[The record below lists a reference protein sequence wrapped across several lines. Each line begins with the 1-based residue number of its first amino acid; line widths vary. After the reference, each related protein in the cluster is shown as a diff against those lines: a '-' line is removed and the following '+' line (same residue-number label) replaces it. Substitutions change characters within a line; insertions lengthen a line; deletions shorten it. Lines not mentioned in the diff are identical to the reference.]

1 VTAGD
6 PTASP
11 TPADDPV
18 RFQRAAD
25 SLPKLTRAVL
35 LLSAIDDMPY
45 DDIALR
51 CGISEDE
58 VRVRLADALIGLGR
72 AMRGP
77 LPWTGQMRLALQP
90 WRSMWARAR
99 AGIGPPLG
107 AMAAVVAGRV
117 AAIADRP
124 RRAPLRTDP
133 QNRVSAMLA
142 VNRDLR

>member
-1 VTAGD
+1 MTAGD

-45 DDIALR
+45 GDISLR

-58 VRVRLADALIGLGR
+58 VRVRLADALVELSR

-77 LPWTGQMRLALQP
+77 LPLTGRVRLALRP

-99 AGIGPPLG
+99 AREADCRLARWLPLSPD
-107 AMAAVVAGRV
+107 ALRRSPIDHVAHFYERL
-117 AAIADRP
+117 
-124 RRAPLRTDP
+124 RRTG
-133 QNRVSAMLA
+133 
-142 VNRDLR
+142 

>member
-1 VTAGD
+1 MTAGD
-6 PTASP
+6 PAASP
-11 TPADDPV
+11 TPGDDPV
-18 RFQRAAD
+18 RFQCAAD

-58 VRVRLADALIGLGR
+58 VRVRLADALIGIDR

-77 LPWTGQMRLALQP
+77 LPWTGQVRLALRP

-99 AGIGPPLG
+99 ARESDRRLARWLPLSPE
-107 AMAAVVAGRV
+107 ALRRSPIDHVAHLFER
-117 AAIADRP
+117 I
-124 RRAPLRTDP
+124 RRTG
-133 QNRVSAMLA
+133 
-142 VNRDLR
+142 

>member
-1 VTAGD
+1 MTAGY
-6 PTASP
+6 PAASP

-18 RFQRAAD
+18 PFQRAAD

-58 VRVRLADALIGLGR
+58 VRVRLADALIGIGR

-77 LPWTGQMRLALQP
+77 LPWTGQVRLALQP

-99 AGIGPPLG
+99 A
-107 AMAAVVAGRV
+107 RE
-117 AAIADRP
+117 ADRRLARWLTMSP
-124 RRAPLRTDP
+124 DALRRSPIDHVAHFYERMRRTG
-133 QNRVSAMLA
+133 
-142 VNRDLR
+142 

>member
-6 PTASP
+6 PAASP

-45 DDIALR
+45 GEIALR

-58 VRVRLADALIGLGR
+58 VRVRLADALIELDH

-77 LPWTGQMRLALQP
+77 LPWTGQVRLALHP

-99 AGIGPPLG
+99 ARESDRRLARWLPLSPD
-107 AMAAVVAGRV
+107 ALRRSPIDHVARLYE
-117 AAIADRP
+117 RMC
-124 RRAPLRTDP
+124 RAG
-133 QNRVSAMLA
+133 
-142 VNRDLR
+142 